1 MLGTYEWMV
10 YNDSRECSIEESYT
24 AVLTLSGC
32 GGDQFRRYSDNYNID
47 IEYEHY
53 IQTANTS
60 MLLKTLILILTSF
73 QLQGWKLHQ
82 HGAQVSMDQPL

>member
-1 MLGTYEWMV
+1 MLGTYEWRV

-32 GGDQFRRYSDNYNID
+32 GGDQFRRYLDNYNID
-47 IEYEHY
+47 FEYEHY

-60 MLLKTLILILTSF
+60 MLLKKLILIPF

-82 HGAQVSMDQPL
+82 HGTQASMDQSL